1 MGHLKN
7 RQVLLAVC
15 GGIAA
20 YKSAEL
26 VRRLQDR
33 GASVRVLMTHGAQE
47 FITPL
52 TLQALSGHPV
62 HHSLLDEEA
71 ERGMGHIELARW
83 ADLLIIAPTTADA
96 MARLVAGRADDL
108 LGAVTLA
115 TPAPILL
122 APAMNQ
128 QMWKDP
134 ATQANLTT
142 LMERGYQVAGPDSGD
157 QACGDIGP
165 GRMLEPDAIADAAD
179 ALFSSGALAGRHVVI
194 TAGPT
199 REPID
204 PVRYISNHSSGRM
217 GYAIAR
223 AARDAGA
230 AVTLISGPVT
240 LDAPEGVERIS
251 VESARDM
258 LVACEAQM
266 DDCDIFIGCAA
277 VADYRP
283 TEAADQ
289 KLKKSG
295 DDLTLSFT
303 QNPDILATIAQRD
316 NAPFCVGFAAET
328 EKLAEHAQGKLDR
341 KKLQLIVANDVSDSS
356 IGFNS
361 DSNAATFFWR
371 ENEELRSEDIER
383 CSKDTLA
390 RILIERISG
399 RFPSS

>member
-1 MGHLKN
+1 
-7 RQVLLAVC
+7 
-15 GGIAA
+15 
-20 YKSAEL
+20 
-26 VRRLQDR
+26 
-33 GASVRVLMTHGAQE
+33 
-47 FITPL
+47 
-52 TLQALSGHPV
+52 
-62 HHSLLDEEA
+62 
-71 ERGMGHIELARW
+71 
-83 ADLLIIAPTTADA
+83 
-96 MARLVAGRADDL
+96 
-108 LGAVTLA
+108 
-115 TPAPILL
+115 
-122 APAMNQ
+122 
-128 QMWKDP
+128 
-134 ATQANLTT
+134 
-142 LMERGYQVAGPDSGD
+142 
-157 QACGDIGP
+157 
-165 GRMLEPDAIADAAD
+165 
-179 ALFSSGALAGRHVVI
+179 
-194 TAGPT
+194 
-199 REPID
+199 
-204 PVRYISNHSSGRM
+204 M
-217 GYAIAR
+217 GYTIAR

-240 LDAPEGVERIS
+240 LDTPEGVERIS

-258 LVACEAQM
+258 LAACEAQM

-283 TEAADQ
+283 KEAADQ

-361 DSNAATFFWR
+361 DSNAATFLWR

-399 RFPSS
+399 RFPRS